1 MTEMRWRLEKVE
13 DYSDIQAIEAHGL
26 YYKDQKYVVIAK
38 CLSEDEDEDEDE
50 ELSWR
55 VYTVLTIEDDG
66 FAGLEHLDSFSSLD
80 EAKGFADE
88 MRGDIIRVFSDKG

>member
-1 MTEMRWRLEKVE
+1 MTEMQWRLEKVE
-13 DYSDIQAIEAHGL
+13 DYSDVQAIEAHGL
-26 YYKDQKYVVIAK
+26 YYKDRKHVVIAK
-38 CLSEDEDEDEDE
+38 CLSEDEDEDE

-66 FAGLEHLDSFSSLD
+66 FAGLENLDSFSTLD

-88 MRGDIIRVFSDKG
+88 MRGDIITVFSNKG

>member
-1 MTEMRWRLEKVE
+1 MTEMQWRLEKVE

-26 YYKDQKYVVIAK
+26 YYKDQKQVVIAK
-38 CLSEDEDEDEDE
+38 CLSEDEDE

-66 FAGLEHLDSFSSLD
+66 FAGLENLDSFSTLD

-88 MRGDIIRVFSDKG
+88 MRGDIIRVFSNKG